1 MTKNDLPKSSQ
12 ELITRFLPDSE
23 QRGDVTQVDGKQF
36 QEALML
42 SLIHI

>member
-23 QRGDVTQVDGKQF
+23 QGGDVTQVD
-36 QEALML
+36 
-42 SLIHI
+42 